1 MTQTCTSTLKIVR
14 SSIFGIKSE
23 TSQISWTYSRVYYIV
38 QKEWAYVEMNLIN
51 IEELQKTLIIR
62 LLKLKGTV
70 PLLCLSYKYQVFNRV
85 WNFWSWMCSVQR
97 INSQVVPIISRLVL
111 LGHLVLFQALIIFSS
126 FPFDESL
133 DLRFLEVNLEVLGFG
148 CLELKLVLSI
158 YDFGPYTRSNYNIER
173 SWDLSQCLQKR
184 LKL

>member
-1 MTQTCTSTLKIVR
+1 MKIW
-14 SSIFGIKSE
+14 SSIFVKKSK
-23 TSQISWTYSRVYYIV
+23 TSQIGWTYSRVYYIV

-62 LLKLKGTV
+62 LLKQGYGY
-70 PLLCLSYKYQVFNRV
+70 PIIICLSYKYQVFNRV

-158 YDFGPYTRSNYNIER
+158 YDSGPYRRST
-173 SWDLSQCLQKR
+173 
-184 LKL
+184 